1 MLQSSLLVLSCDQP
15 SAARRDSFEFFPS
28 SGEGGM
34 VEKMSSDRG
43 RTRSY

>member
-1 MLQSSLLVLSCDQP
+1 MLQSNLLVLNCEKP
-15 SAARRDSFEFFPS
+15 SVARRDSLEFSPS
-28 SGEGGM
+28 GGEGGK

>member
-1 MLQSSLLVLSCDQP
+1 MLQSSLLVLSCDKP
-15 SAARRDSFEFFPS
+15 SVARRDSLEFSPS
-28 SGEGGM
+28 SGEGGT